1 MSKADVIEIEG
12 TVVEKL
18 PNAMFQVELENGH
31 QVLAHIRLA
40 ICYHSFCESAF
51 TVKFFFSLNNQT
63 DPLPVIFFHKK
74 RVCSVNSLLFI
85 SPDNPSLGQIIRG
98 HLNRYFVTRQ
108 NPDKVH
114 AELSADVGENLMSVL
129 QLYLKHGVRELLHY
143 CSFDFNYICF

>member
-1 MSKADVIEIEG
+1 MNNLKSKNLLTIHNKI
-12 TVVEKL
+12 
-18 PNAMFQVELENGH
+18 
-31 QVLAHIRLA
+31 LATKKQRKITPA
-40 ICYHSFCESAF
+40 IFLCSFCF
-51 TVKFFFSLNNQT
+51 IT
-63 DPLPVIFFHKK
+63 
-74 RVCSVNSLLFI
+74 LLFI

-129 QLYLKHGVRELLHY
+129 QLYLKHGVRQLLHY